1 MTSTLHEAQEKRSSG
16 PEAVNYRALA
26 EFRFALRKFLAF
38 SEEAAADVGLT
49 TQQHQALLAIK
60 GFSQTGALSIRDLAQ
75 RLLLRHHSVVELVD
89 RLVKLRLVERLPDPS
104 DRRRVQVGLTELG
117 EHQLRILSAVHL
129 RELQA
134 IGSSLLTLLDAFAR
148 HTPADPA

>member
-1 MTSTLHEAQEKRSSG
+1 MTSTLHEAEEKRSSG

-134 IGSSLLTLLDAFAR
+134 IGSSLSTLLDAFAR
-148 HTPADPA
+148 HTPADTA